1 MIRLNQASAK
11 RRQPR
16 PSDDDNSIS
25 DLLGNVNGTSD
36 KGGAEGGVTPEAD
49 RLFEELLGE
58 NSSGI
63 ASKKE
68 KDDDE
73 SSAMSSIFSGLMDKY
88 KKNNGSAVGG
98 FNGIGGELGRISETN
113 LNLSESQ
120 DMTEVENNLHQ
131 NHEHEVQTKPQD
143 QLSKV
148 LSQSGTKDDATEN
161 DGDTLITKPR
171 EISFDPHS
179 DDVSALFGGGGV
191 STADQRDGVESY
203 MGTYTKQRQNRR
215 TPKVSGLFGN
225 FGATGSYNSL
235 TSRRKNEELTRAS
248 SRQSGVDSILEDIGV
263 RSAASKSLLTDD
275 FEDGEE
281 NKGHNARRHFR
292 STARR
297 RKGNAEIWRK
307 LLKGNQ
313 STLVLVVLIFYVVL
327 QIPTVQ
333 KHDRMSMKKI
343 KSERHKYDRFD
354 NGGNYDDGTGEGHEL
369 RREGMHRRER
379 EQDLFEEEDR
389 DLNAINMLR
398 GGSKQNDYEEKV
410 KNQELVDGPTDDMT
424 ISAKQN
430 TVVSKKWSQNEEAAQ
445 QLVPEH
451 DDTKA
456 ALMRPPEDPRS
467 MTERHVAK
475 VDKLNDIDP
484 IKDDPTDPL
493 PTKYKAFASVKTPYI
508 MGRDTPFFWHIP
520 RSGGVIVK
528 TLISH
533 CLRMTLAAEV
543 GELEGHD
550 KDEVSSS

>member
-1 MIRLNQASAK
+1 MK
-11 RRQPR
+11 RRPPR
-16 PSDDDNSIS
+16 SSGDDNSIS
-25 DLLGNVNGTSD
+25 DLIGNANGTTGSVEV
-36 KGGAEGGVTPEAD
+36 EGGVTPEAD

-113 LNLSESQ
+113 LNLSDSQ
-120 DMTEVENNLHQ
+120 EITEAENNLDH
-131 NHEHEVQTKPQD
+131 NNEHETQTKPQD
-143 QLSKV
+143 QLSKA
-148 LSQSGTKDDATEN
+148 LSQSGTKDDRTEN
-161 DGDTLITKPR
+161 EEDTLITKPR
-171 EISFDPHS
+171 EISFDPLS

-203 MGTYTKQRQNRR
+203 MGTFTKQRHNRR

-225 FGATGSYNSL
+225 FGAIGSYNSF
-235 TSRRKNEELTRAS
+235 SNRRKNEESIHAS
-248 SRQSGVDSILEDIGV
+248 SRQSEVDSILEDIGV
-263 RSAASKSLLTDD
+263 RSSASKSLLTDD
-275 FEDGEE
+275 FQDGEE

-292 STARR
+292 SVSRR
-297 RKGNAEIWRK
+297 RKGDSDLWRK

-313 STLVLVVLIFYVVL
+313 STLVLVVLIIYVVL

-333 KHDRMSMKKI
+333 KHDRLAMKKI
-343 KSERHKYDRFD
+343 KSQRHKYDRFD

-369 RREGMHRRER
+369 RREGMQRRER
-379 EQDLFEEEDR
+379 ELDLIEEEDR
-389 DLNAINMLR
+389 DLNANNMLR
-398 GGSKQNDYEEKV
+398 GGLRQNEYEENR
-410 KNQELVDGPTDDMT
+410 KNQEVVDGPTDDMT
-424 ISAKQN
+424 ITSKQN
-430 TVVSKKWSQNEEAAQ
+430 NVFVQKLSQNEETGQ
-445 QLVPEH
+445 FLLPEH

-456 ALMRPPEDPRS
+456 ALMRPPEDPPS
-467 MTERHVAK
+467 MTERHEVK
-475 VDKLNDIDP
+475 LDKLDDIDP
-484 IKDDPTDPL
+484 IKDDQIDPL
-493 PTKYKAFASVKTPYI
+493 PSKFKAFASVKTPYV

-528 TLISH
+528 TLMSH
-533 CLRMTLAAEV
+533 CLKMTLAAEV

-550 KDEVSSS
+550 KDEVS